1 MHVVV
6 KSVIEHIF
14 FCSDESS
21 PYALIDGTD
30 VDSEGLFKLS
40 ANSLNMTYSNWRS
53 GEPNNCCGGEH
64 CATLYS
70 RGGAAGRWNDIGCHV
85 AYNSVCELTQSQCKS
100 AVIRFIQL
108 RLKQYMYMLTLH
120 CHVIWVYFYV
130 GFIISLAKLISAQCE
145 S

>member
-1 MHVVV
+1 MRSYLYWSFSDHNLGTIYIEGMDQGHEGHW
-6 KSVIEHIF
+6 KSTQTGGYI
-14 FCSDESS
+14 
-21 PYALIDGTD
+21 PY
-30 VDSEGLFKLS
+30 VHW
-40 ANSLNMTYSNWRS
+40 NN

>member
-53 GEPNNCCGGEH
+53 GEPNNCCGGEDCIAMH
-64 CATLYS
+64 DYEQ
-70 RGGAAGRWNDIGCHV
+70 WNDVFCHQEFQ
-85 AYNSVCELTQSQCKS
+85 AVCEIPRK
-100 AVIRFIQL
+100 
-108 RLKQYMYMLTLH
+108 YMI
-120 CHVIWVYFYV
+120 V
-130 GFIISLAKLISAQCE
+130 LIV
-145 S
+145 